1 MSHAP
6 TPGAEL
12 LSLSQSML
20 SAVEEGDWGKVAEIE
35 PRRQKVL
42 AMVKDQ
48 IASRQ
53 SDASIEI
60 IAGQMREVL
69 SLNKRMIAIG
79 EKSKAGLLESMSGL
93 AQGRKAV
100 KAYYGE

>member
-1 MSHAP
+1 MPYAS

-12 LSLSQSML
+12 LSLSQAML

-35 PRRQKVL
+35 PCRQKVL
-42 AMVKDQ
+42 AVVKDQ
-48 IASRQ
+48 IASPQ
-53 SDASIEI
+53 SDASMEI
-60 IAGQMREVL
+60 IAEQMREVL

-79 EKSKAGLLESMSGL
+79 EKSKASLMESMSGL